1 MRLLIMGPPG
11 AGKGTQAQRVAEHY
25 EIPAISTGDIFR
37 AMKTSDTPL
46 ARQLRAIVD
55 SGGYVSDET
64 TNAIV
69 AERLAESDCAAGFLL
84 DGYPRTLLQVEA
96 LDAFL
101 ASSGQSL
108 DAVISLLADVDEVVD
123 RLLKRAETEGRSD
136 DTADTIRRRQVIYAR
151 ETEPL
156 LEVYRDRGLLVEVD
170 GLGAIEDVSAR
181 VFAALDS
188 RRKEVAAQ

>member
-46 ARQLRAIVD
+46 ARQLRAIMD
-55 SGGYVSDET
+55 SGGYVSDEI

-69 AERLAESDCAAGFLL
+69 AERLSESDCAGGFLL
-84 DGYPRTLLQVEA
+84 DGYPRTLQQVEA
-96 LDAFL
+96 LDDFL

-123 RLLKRAETEGRSD
+123 RLLKRAEIEGRSD
-136 DTADTIRRRQVIYAR
+136 DTADTIRRRQAIFAR
-151 ETEPL
+151 ETQPL

-181 VFAALDS
+181 LFAALDS
-188 RRKEVAAQ
+188 RRNELATQ